1 MIGRTDR
8 DGIALLRLQHGK
20 ASALDVE
27 LCDALVDVFTG
38 LASDGARA
46 VVITGQGRIFSAGVD
61 LHRIL
66 AGGAPYVERFLPS
79 MTAAFQAIF
88 RCPKPVVAAVN
99 GHAIA
104 GGCIIAAAADYRLMS
119 GGNERIGIPE
129 LLVGVPFPVS
139 VLEIMRFTLPANELQ
154 PAVYTGATHLPD
166 EALRR
171 GFVDCV
177 VDPEQLEA
185 DALAVAT
192 RFAAIAPDLFAATK
206 HDVRGP
212 AMACIDAESPRCDP
226 AVLHAWKSDAV
237 HARIRA
243 YVARTIKRSG

>member
-8 DGIALLRLQHGK
+8 DGIAWLRLEHGK
-20 ASALDVE
+20 ASALDLE
-27 LCDALVDVFTG
+27 FCETIADVFTG
-38 LASDGARA
+38 LASDPVRA
-46 VVITGQGRIFSAGVD
+46 VVVTGQGRIFSAGVD

-66 AGGAPYVERFLPS
+66 DGGSSYVERFLPQ
-79 MTAAFQAIF
+79 MVTAFDAIF

-129 LLVGVPFPVS
+129 LLVGVRFPIL
-139 VLEIMRFTLPANELQ
+139 VLELMRFLLPPNQLQ
-154 PAVYTGATHLPD
+154 PAIYTGATHLPD

-185 DALAVAT
+185 EAAKVAG
-192 RFAAIAPDLFAATK
+192 RFAAVDPELWAATK
-206 HDVRGP
+206 LDLRAP
-212 AMACIDAESPRCDP
+212 TLARIAAEAPRRDP
-226 AVLHAWKSDAV
+226 GVLDFWKSESV
-237 HARIRA
+237 HASIRD
-243 YVARTIKRSG
+243 YVAKTIKRSA

>member
-8 DGIALLRLQHGK
+8 DGIAWLRLQHGE

-27 LCDALVDVFTG
+27 LCDTIADVLTG
-38 LASDGARA
+38 LGSDPVRA

-66 AGGAPYVERFLPS
+66 DGGAAYVERFLPR
-79 MTAAFQAIF
+79 MVAAFEAIF

-104 GGCIIAAAADYRLMS
+104 GGCIIAAAADYRLMA

-139 VLEIMRFTLPANELQ
+139 VLEIMRFTLPAHELQ

-171 GFVDCV
+171 GFVDRL
-177 VDPEQLEA
+177 VDCERLE
-185 DALAVAT
+185 
-192 RFAAIAPDLFAATK
+192 
-206 HDVRGP
+206 
-212 AMACIDAESPRCDP
+212 
-226 AVLHAWKSDAV
+226 
-237 HARIRA
+237 
-243 YVARTIKRSG
+243 

>member
-8 DGIALLRLQHGK
+8 DGIAWLRLEHGK

-27 LCDALVDVFTG
+27 FCETIADVFTG
-38 LASDGARA
+38 LAADPVRA
-46 VVITGQGRIFSAGVD
+46 VVVTGRGRIFSAGVD

-66 AGGAPYVERFLPS
+66 DGGPAYVERFLPQ
-79 MTAAFQAIF
+79 MVTAFEAIF

-129 LLVGVPFPVS
+129 LLVGVRFPLA
-139 VLEIMRFTLPANELQ
+139 VLEIMRFLLPPHQLQ
-154 PAVYTGATHLPD
+154 QAVYTGATHLPD

-177 VDPEQLEA
+177 VDPERLEDEA
-185 DALAVAT
+185 HAVAT
-192 RFAAIAPDLFAATK
+192 RFAAVAPALWAGTKADLRAPTLGRIAAEAPR
-206 HDVRGP
+206 HDPG
-212 AMACIDAESPRCDP
+212 
-226 AVLHAWKSDAV
+226 VLETWKSDGVQAS
-237 HARIRA
+237 IRA
-243 YVARTIKRSG
+243 YVAKTIKRSA